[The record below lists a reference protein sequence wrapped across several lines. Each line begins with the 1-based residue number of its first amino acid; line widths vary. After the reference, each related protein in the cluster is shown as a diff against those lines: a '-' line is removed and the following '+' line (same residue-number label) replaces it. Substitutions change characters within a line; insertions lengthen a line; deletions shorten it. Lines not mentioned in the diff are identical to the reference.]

1 MASTIFLTPVCSDPR
16 VSACVPLSDLLN
28 IRIVLMGAGAA
39 AVTINTFEFALI
51 SVHLNDCCCLEI

>member
-1 MASTIFLTPVCSDPR
+1 
-16 VSACVPLSDLLN
+16 
-28 IRIVLMGAGAA
+28 MGAGAA